1 MPPCFPLQR
10 KVNTLGLY
18 LQYHPAFFYLCFLS
32 TPIRSFVYNLSCKVC
47 LSLFLTTA
55 PIFIASNFYY
65 IRFLLHPIF
74 ITSDFY
80 CIRFL
85 LHPIFIILIFITSD
99 FYYIRFLL
107 HPIFITTG
115 VLPRRGCFSLTPRW
129 LRREATG
136 SLRGG
141 ETGAAQLGRRPCRSP
156 YNIVISGST
165 ETWSPTKLCC
175 TRLSPTKDG
184 TSCRCYR
191 PSWG

>member
-10 KVNTLGLY
+10 KVNTLGLH
-18 LQYHPAFFYLCFLS
+18 LQYHPAFFYLCFYLHPS
-32 TPIRSFVYNLSCKVC
+32 NLSFKIC
-47 LSLFLTTA
+47 LAKSVFHCFSQQLQ
-55 PIFIASNFYY
+55 
-65 IRFLLHPIF
+65 
-74 ITSDFY
+74 
-80 CIRFL
+80 FL
-85 LHPIFIILIFITSD
+85 LHPIFIITD

-107 HPIFITTG
+107 QLIFITTG

-165 ETWSPTKLCC
+165 ETWSPTKQYR
-175 TRLSPTKDG
+175 TGLSPRRTAPAVAVTAHRGVNEKQPLRGNKSDVMTEQSVLRG
-184 TSCRCYR
+184 EVFLIKSM
-191 PSWG
+191 